1 MTGIEVQGINAPS
14 GARLSGEDT
23 AAVVAVLVKWLS
35 LAATPAFA
43 IMALLTGLKPGE
55 MNSLCSAGSA
65 APLSGMAAM
74 YLLMSVFHLPP
85 WLKLVAHRRGASAR
99 LGGGA
104 GRRSHLQPNPWIAPG
119 EETRHES

>member
-1 MTGIEVQGINAPS
+1 MTGIEMQGVNTPP

-23 AAVVAVLVKWLS
+23 AAAVSALIKWLS

-55 MNSLCSAGSA
+55 MDSLCSAGPA

-99 LGGGA
+99 L
-104 GRRSHLQPNPWIAPG
+104 
-119 EETRHES
+119 